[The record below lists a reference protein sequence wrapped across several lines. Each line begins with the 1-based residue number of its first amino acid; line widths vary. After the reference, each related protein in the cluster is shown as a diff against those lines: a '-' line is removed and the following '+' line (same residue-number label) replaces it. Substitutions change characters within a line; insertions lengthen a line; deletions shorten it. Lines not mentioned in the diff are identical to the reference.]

1 MIIRLDS
8 FSKQIL
14 NILVYFVLYQSFRR
28 SGSDDCH
35 VKICKFTALSSGS
48 FCQIYRV
55 TDEALIAETA
65 VWSNFFLMNVF
76 FALKGSKLFIIISRV
91 TDEVLLTETS
101 VWPIFFLIYILT
113 ALKRTAQFL
122 LVPLK
127 AEKTFIRKNW
137 PYYAILDDESPSV
150 TLNSPA

>member
-14 NILVYFVLYQSFRR
+14 NILVYFVLYQS
-28 SGSDDCH
+28 SDDCH

-65 VWSNFFLMNVF
+65 VWPNFFLMNVF
-76 FALKGSKLFIIISRV
+76 FALKGSN
-91 TDEVLLTETS
+91 
-101 VWPIFFLIYILT
+101 
-113 ALKRTAQFL
+113 FL
-122 LVPLK
+122 LLFNMYFSFMQLV
-127 AEKTFIRKNW
+127 
-137 PYYAILDDESPSV
+137 
-150 TLNSPA
+150 